1 MSQLWFLIPGSW
13 VVERGPEMAGR
24 RQEQVDKELREIRA
38 QINLTKSR
46 LVGLRE
52 EEKRLAV
59 KLAKESETDND
70 KTA

>member
-1 MSQLWFLIPGSW
+1 
-13 VVERGPEMAGR
+13 MAGR